1 MRRWL
6 FRTRQGRIAIVT
18 AALGLIAGLLAWR
31 APDLHVVGDAFTTV
45 KWLWVAA
52 AFGANVVSTWFRAVA
67 WQITLEQAIPRPHP
81 THRQVISAF
90 SVGLLGNAVLP
101 GRVGEFA
108 RVAVL
113 ARHLPDGARLWPPV
127 AGSIFAHR
135 LFDVL
140 PMAGLAAYVLVAAK
154 LPKWAVPGVEIVLAV
169 GGVLLV
175 AAFVLA
181 RRMSTSPRQHTGRV
195 RRLLSMARRGLSVFR
210 TPGPAIVASICQ
222 LLGWA
227 LQLAAVWLAFSAFG
241 IDEPIAAAA
250 LVLLVVNVALAF
262 PLWPG
267 AVGLFQ
273 AAVALALLPYGIG
286 YDHGFAYG
294 IGLQAIETAC
304 GVGLGLLFLARE
316 GLSFAALKEFPGMM
330 DDQLDGDL
338 PSAADE
344 PPGGSTLV
352 ARGGRAVR
360 VVRVSARR
368 QLRGMRRERAERR
381 ERPIPASDRSA

>member
-1 MRRWL
+1 M
-6 FRTRQGRIAIVT
+6 F
-18 AALGLIAGLLAWR
+18 
-31 APDLHVVGDAFTTV
+31 
-45 KWLWVAA
+45 
-52 AFGANVVSTWFRAVA
+52 
-67 WQITLEQAIPRPHP
+67 
-81 THRQVISAF
+81 SAF

-108 RVAVL
+108 RVAVI
-113 ARHLPDGARLWPPV
+113 ARHLPAGARLWPPV
-127 AGSIFAHR
+127 AGSIVAHR

-175 AAFVLA
+175 AALVLA
-181 RRMSTSPRQHTGRV
+181 RRMSSSPGQHTGRV
-195 RRLLSMARRGLSVFR
+195 RRLLGMARRGLGVFR
-210 TPGPAIVASICQ
+210 APGPAIVASVCQ

-304 GVGLGLLFLARE
+304 GVGSACSSWRARALVRRPEGAAGDDGRPDGRGRGRGAGRGLRVDARRARRAGRPGRAGQRASATARAAPGVRRAPRAPAPGLRPLG
-316 GLSFAALKEFPGMM
+316 
-330 DDQLDGDL
+330 
-338 PSAADE
+338 
-344 PPGGSTLV
+344 V
-352 ARGGRAVR
+352 ARGG
-360 VVRVSARR
+360 
-368 QLRGMRRERAERR
+368 
-381 ERPIPASDRSA
+381 PASA

>member
-1 MRRWL
+1 
-6 FRTRQGRIAIVT
+6 
-18 AALGLIAGLLAWR
+18 
-31 APDLHVVGDAFTTV
+31 
-45 KWLWVAA
+45 
-52 AFGANVVSTWFRAVA
+52 
-67 WQITLEQAIPRPHP
+67 
-81 THRQVISAF
+81 SAF

-108 RVAVL
+108 RVAVI
-113 ARHLPDGARLWPPV
+113 ARHLPAGARLWPPV
-127 AGSIFAHR
+127 AGSIVAHR

-175 AAFVLA
+175 AALVLA
-181 RRMSTSPRQHTGRV
+181 RRMSSSPGQHTGRV
-195 RRLLSMARRGLSVFR
+195 RRLLGMARRGLGVFR
-210 TPGPAIVASICQ
+210 APGPAIVASVCQ

-316 GLSFAALKEFPGMM
+316 GLSFAALKELPGMM
-330 DDQLDGDL
+330 DDQMDGG
-338 PSAADE
+338 ADAE
-344 PPGGSTLV
+344 PGEGSGSTLV
-352 ARGGRAVR
+352 ERGGRAVR

-368 QLRGMRRERAERR
+368 QLRGRRRECAERR
-381 ERPIPASDRSA
+381 ERPLPASDRSA